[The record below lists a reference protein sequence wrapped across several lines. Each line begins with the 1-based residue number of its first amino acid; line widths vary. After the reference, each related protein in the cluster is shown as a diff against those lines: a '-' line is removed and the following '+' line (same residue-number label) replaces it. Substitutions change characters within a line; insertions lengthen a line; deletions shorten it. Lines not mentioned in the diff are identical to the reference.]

1 MLKEPQKV
9 GTLTPLWKSFEGYM
23 HSMKNAYYRYKDNE
37 LCICLFQ
44 LKYNNAKTLG
54 PCLLIFY
61 PENTNPISLPVTSV
75 SFKLFFFLE
84 IVLVLHQCHYYHF
97 QQGSLTSL

>member
-9 GTLTPLWKSFEGYM
+9 GSLTLLWKSFEGYM
-23 HSMKNAYYRYKDNE
+23 HTTKNAYYRYKDKE

-44 LKYNNAKTLG
+44 LKYNNAETLG

-75 SFKLFFFLE
+75 SFKINYFCF
-84 IVLVLHQCHYYHF
+84 
-97 QQGSLTSL
+97 